1 MKGRFLPYAAAA
13 GIPASLPVNHDM
25 RTKIRGRKFGD
36 TKYEKMLLT
45 LIALGLP
52 KSIHE
57 GFSLN
62 RANIRRKCL
71 NPPRGMVSAVGW
83 DFIETVQGVR
93 GSIDGK
99 RLHAVGGTAWRRL
112 WHAGIYFLG
121 RM

>member
-71 NPPRGMVSAVGW
+71 NPPRAMVSAVGW
-83 DFIETVQGVR
+83 DFIEQFKVFAAESTESASMLLGVQ
-93 GSIDGK
+93 
-99 RLHAVGGTAWRRL
+99 HGGAYGML
-112 WHAGIYFLG
+112 EYIF
-121 RM
+121 